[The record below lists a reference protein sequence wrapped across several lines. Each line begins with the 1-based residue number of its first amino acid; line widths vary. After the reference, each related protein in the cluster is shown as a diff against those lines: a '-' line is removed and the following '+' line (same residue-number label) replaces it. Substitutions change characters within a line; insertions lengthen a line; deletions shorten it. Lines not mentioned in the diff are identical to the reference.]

1 MKILFSIDF
10 DGDKNILKRMFKDW
24 WKEIRDADSL
34 EDIRW
39 GKTADDNALEFQILG
54 YQEYLALLATE
65 AADNQPPPEEEIED
79 NP

>member
-10 DGDKNILKRMFKDW
+10 HDKDVLQQMFKDW

-39 GKTADDNALEFQILG
+39 GKTNDGNAAEFTILG
-54 YQEYLALLATE
+54 YQEYLDLLAIEE
-65 AADNQPPPEEEIED
+65 ASKQPPPDEEID
-79 NP
+79 D